1 MDKSL
6 DELRKFITQ
15 LKALINFDKEEEVTI
30 ENGTAYT
37 DIDIVLLFYKKP
49 DRDINFLIFK
59 NHGEAI
65 EYYAKKASV

>member
-37 DIDIVLLFYKKP
+37 DIALLFYKKP